1 MGSSYVTDPVTFLI
15 DAIFGLYVMVVMLRF
30 LFQVVRADFYNP
42 ISQFVVKVTNPPLKP
57 LRRVVP
63 SVFGLDMAT
72 LLLAFILQVLTI
84 WLVYTITGKAIPIA
98 SLLILSVGEL
108 VSLVLNI
115 YLFSIFVI
123 VILSWINPG
132 TYNPVVGL
140 LHSLTE
146 PVMRP
151 ARRILPPIAGLDL
164 SPILVLLAIQVL
176 KMLLLPPFQ
185 ALAVSVA

>member
-1 MGSSYVTDPVTFLI
+1 MRVIRYVL
-15 DAIFGLYVMVVMLRF
+15 GLMSAL
-30 LFQVVRADFYNP
+30 LLA
-42 ISQFVVKVTNPPLKP
+42 L
-57 LRRVVP
+57 LL
-63 SVFGLDMAT
+63 GMAT